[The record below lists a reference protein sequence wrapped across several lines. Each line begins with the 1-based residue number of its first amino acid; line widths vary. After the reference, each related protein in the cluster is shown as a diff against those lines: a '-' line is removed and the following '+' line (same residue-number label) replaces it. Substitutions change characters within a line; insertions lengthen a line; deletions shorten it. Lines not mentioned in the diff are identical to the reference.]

1 MSAHQQV
8 GDLVSFTATA
18 SSVQSSAI
26 PQKTQ
31 YLRVVAID
39 QDAHV
44 AVSTNPTATTANYYL
59 VADVPEVISIGQA
72 RSQPV
77 VGITTGT
84 TTTIEFQ
91 EGTGSQFT
99 VGDTVN
105 LTVTN
110 QDYYDTAVTGA
121 IVTSVNNKSANGSGD
136 GTQGFGRIIVCDAN
150 TVAIATAYSSSN
162 FAELRNAFKVAGIRG
177 GGSNA
182 VVKVQQV
189 QVVGG

>member
-1 MSAHQQV
+1 MSYQQPV

-18 SSVQSSAI
+18 SSVQSSALA
-26 PQKTQ
+26 QKTQ
-31 YLRVVAID
+31 YVRVVAID

-44 AVSTNPTATTANYYL
+44 AIGTNPTATTADYYV
-59 VADVPEVISIGQA
+59 VADRPEVISIGKP

-105 LTVTN
+105 LTVTD
-110 QDYYDTAVTGA
+110 QSYYDDAVTGA
-121 IVTSVNNKSANGSGD
+121 IVTEVNTKSAAGSGN
-136 GTQGFGRIIVCDAN
+136 GTQGFSRIITLSSN

-162 FAELRNAFKVAGIRG
+162 YAELRNEFKVAGIRG
-177 GGSNA
+177 GGTNA

>member
-1 MSAHQQV
+1 MAQQQV

-18 SSVQSSAI
+18 SSVQSSALA
-26 PQKTQ
+26 QKTQ
-31 YLRVVAID
+31 YLRVVAVTEP
-39 QDAHV
+39 AHV
-44 AVSTNPTATTANYYL
+44 AIGTNPTATTANYYL

-105 LTVTN
+105 LTVTD
-110 QDYYDTAVTGA
+110 QDYYDDAVAGA
-121 IVTSVNNKSANGSGD
+121 IVTEVNTKSANGSGD
-136 GTQGFGRIIVCDAN
+136 GTQGFGRIITVAAN

-162 FAELRNAFKVAGIRG
+162 YAELRNVFKVAGIRAG
-177 GGSNA
+177 GTNA
-182 VVKVQQV
+182 VVKAQQV

>member
-1 MSAHQQV
+1 MSYQQPV

-18 SSVQSSAI
+18 SSVQSSAL

-31 YLRVVAID
+31 YVRVVAVTEP
-39 QDAHV
+39 AHI
-44 AVSTNPTATTANYYL
+44 AIGTNPTATTADYY
-59 VADVPEVISIGQA
+59 VVGNRPEVISIGQA

-105 LTVTN
+105 LTVTD
-110 QDYYDTAVTGA
+110 QDYYDDAVAGA
-121 IVTSVNNKSANGSGD
+121 IVTEVNTKSANGSGD

-150 TVAIATAYSSSN
+150 TVAIATAYDSSN
-162 FAELRNAFKVAGIRG
+162 YAELRNAFKVAGIRG

>member
-1 MSAHQQV
+1 MSYQQPV

-18 SSVQSSAI
+18 SSVQSSALA
-26 PQKTQ
+26 QKTQ
-31 YLRVVAID
+31 YVRVVAID

-44 AVSTNPTATTANYYL
+44 AIGTNPTATTADYYV
-59 VADVPEVISIGQA
+59 VADKPEVISIGKP

-105 LTVTN
+105 LTVTD
-110 QDYYDTAVTGA
+110 QDYYDDAVAGA
-121 IVTSVNNKSANGSGD
+121 IVTEVNTKSANGSGD
-136 GTQGFGRIIVCDAN
+136 GTQGFGRIITVAAN

-162 FAELRNAFKVAGIRG
+162 YAELRNVFKVAGIRAG
-177 GGSNA
+177 GTNA
-182 VVKVQQV
+182 VVKAQQV

>member
-1 MSAHQQV
+1 MAHQQV

-18 SSVQSSAI
+18 SSVQSAAI

-31 YLRVVAID
+31 YLRVVTID
-39 QDAHV
+39 QDAHI
-44 AVSTNPTATTANYYL
+44 AIGTNPTATTANYYV
-59 VADVPEVISIGQA
+59 VADTPEVISIGKP

-77 VGITTGT
+77 VGITTGST
-84 TTTIEFQ
+84 TIIEFQ
-91 EGTGSQFT
+91 QGTGSQFT

-105 LTVTN
+105 LTVTD
-110 QDYYDTAVTGA
+110 QDYYDDAVAGA
-121 IVTSVNNKSANGSGD
+121 IVTEVNTKSANGSGD

-162 FAELRNAFKVAGIRG
+162 FAELRNVFKVAGLRG
-177 GGSNA
+177 ASSNA

>member
-1 MSAHQQV
+1 MSYQQPV
-8 GDLVSFTATA
+8 GDLVCFTATS
-18 SSVQSSAI
+18 SSVQSAALA
-26 PQKTQ
+26 QKTQ
-31 YLRVVAID
+31 YVSRVAID

-44 AVSTNPTATTANYYL
+44 GIGTNPTATTADYY
-59 VADVPEVISIGQA
+59 VVGNRPEVISIGQA

-77 VGITTGT
+77 VGIRTGA

-105 LTVTN
+105 LTVTD

-121 IVTSVNNKSANGSGD
+121 IVTSVNEKSALGSGD
-136 GTQGFGRIIVCDAN
+136 GTQGFGRIIVVAAN
-150 TVAIATAYSSSN
+150 TVAIATAYDSSN
-162 FAELRNAFKVAGIRG
+162 YAELRNAFKVAGIRSG
-177 GGSNA
+177 SSNA
-182 VVKVQQV
+182 VIKVQQV

>member
-1 MSAHQQV
+1 MAQQQV

-18 SSVQSSAI
+18 SSVQSAAI

-31 YLRVVAID
+31 YLRVGSIV
-39 QDAHV
+39 QDAHI
-44 AVSTNPTATTANYYL
+44 AIGTNPTATTANYYV
-59 VADVPEVISIGQA
+59 VADTPEVISIGKP

-77 VGITTGT
+77 VGITTGST
-84 TTTIEFQ
+84 TIIEFQ
-91 EGTGSQFT
+91 QGTGSQFT

-105 LTVTN
+105 LTVTD
-110 QDYYDTAVTGA
+110 QSYYDDAVTGA
-121 IVTSVNNKSANGSGD
+121 IVTEVNTKSAAGSGN
-136 GTQGFGRIIVCDAN
+136 GTKGFSRIITLSSN

-162 FAELRNAFKVAGIRG
+162 FAELRNVFKVAGIRG
-177 GGSNA
+177 ASSNA

>member
-1 MSAHQQV
+1 MAHQQV
-8 GDLVSFTATA
+8 GDLVSFTATS
-18 SSVQSSAI
+18 SSVQSAAI

-31 YLRVVAID
+31 YLRVVTVD
-39 QDAHV
+39 QDAHI
-44 AVSTNPTATTANYYL
+44 AIGTNPTATTANYYV
-59 VADVPEVISIGQA
+59 VADVPEVISIGQP

-77 VGITTGT
+77 VGITTGA

-110 QDYYDTAVTGA
+110 QSYYDTAVTGA
-121 IVTSVNNKSANGSGD
+121 IVTAVNTKSANGSGD
-136 GTQGFGRIIVCDAN
+136 GTQGFSRIITVAAN
-150 TVAIATAYSSSN
+150 TTGVATAYSSAN

-177 GGSNA
+177 GGTNA

>member
-44 AVSTNPTATTANYYL
+44 AIGTNPTATTANYYV
-59 VADVPEVISIGQA
+59 VADTPEVISIGKP

-77 VGITTGT
+77 VGITTGST
-84 TTTIEFQ
+84 TIIEFQ

-105 LTVTN
+105 LTVTD
-110 QDYYDTAVTGA
+110 QSYYDDAVASA
-121 IVTSVNNKSANGSGD
+121 IVTAVNETYEPNADSGYCR
-136 GTQGFGRIIVCDAN
+136 RITLSSN
-150 TVAIATAYSSSN
+150 TTAIATAYSTSN
-162 FAELRNAFKVAGIRG
+162 FAELRNVFKVAGIRG

>member
-1 MSAHQQV
+1 MSYQQPV

-18 SSVQSSAI
+18 SSVQSSAL

-31 YLRVVAID
+31 YVRVVAVD

-44 AVSTNPTATTANYYL
+44 AIGTNPTATTADYYV
-59 VADVPEVISIGQA
+59 VADRPEVISIGKA

-77 VGITTGT
+77 VGITTGA
-84 TTTIEFQ
+84 TTTITFQ

-105 LTVTN
+105 LTVTD
-110 QDYYDTAVTGA
+110 QSYYDDAVTGA
-121 IVTSVNNKSANGSGD
+121 IVTSVNEKSALGSGD
-136 GTQGFGRIIVCDAN
+136 GTQGFGRIIVVAAN
-150 TVAIATAYSSSN
+150 TVAIATAYDSSN

-177 GGSNA
+177 GGTNA

>member
-31 YLRVVAID
+31 YLRVVAVTEP
-39 QDAHV
+39 AHV
-44 AVSTNPTATTANYYL
+44 AISTNPTATTANYYL
-59 VADVPEVISIGQA
+59 VGDLPAVISIGKP

-77 VGITTGT
+77 VGSTTGT
-84 TTTIEFQ
+84 TTTIEFHQ
-91 EGTGSQFT
+91 GTGSQFT

-105 LTVTN
+105 LTVTD
-110 QDYYDTAVTGA
+110 QSYYDDSVTSA
-121 IVTSVNNKSANGSGD
+121 IVTAVDTSYEPNASSGYCRKI
-136 GTQGFGRIIVCDAN
+136 TLDAN

-162 FAELRNAFKVAGIRG
+162 FSELRNVFKVAGIRV

>member
-105 LTVTN
+105 LTVTD
-110 QDYYDTAVTGA
+110 QSYYDDAVSSAIVTAVTIA
-121 IVTSVNNKSANGSGD
+121 PVT
-136 GTQGFGRIIVCDAN
+136 
-150 TVAIATAYSSSN
+150 
-162 FAELRNAFKVAGIRG
+162 
-177 GGSNA
+177 A
-182 VVKVQQV
+182 VS
-189 QVVGG
+189 

>member
-31 YLRVVAID
+31 YLRVVAVTEP
-39 QDAHV
+39 AHV
-44 AVSTNPTATTANYYL
+44 AIGTNPTATTADYYV
-59 VADVPEVISIGQA
+59 VADRPEVISIGQA

-121 IVTSVNNKSANGSGD
+121 IVTSVNNKSALGSGD
-136 GTQGFGRIIVCDAN
+136 GTQGFGRIIVVAAN
-150 TVAIATAYSSSN
+150 TVAIATAYSTAN

-177 GGSNA
+177 GSSNS

>member
-1 MSAHQQV
+1 MAHQQV
-8 GDLVSFTATA
+8 GDLVSFTATS
-18 SSVQSSAI
+18 SSVQSAAL

-31 YLRVVAID
+31 YLRVVAVD
-39 QDAHV
+39 QDAHI
-44 AVSTNPTATTANYYL
+44 AIGTNPTATTANYYV
-59 VADVPEVISIGQA
+59 VADVPEVISIGQP

-77 VGITTGT
+77 VGITTGA

-110 QDYYDTAVTGA
+110 QSYYDTAVTGA
-121 IVTSVNNKSANGSGD
+121 IVTAVNTKSANGSGD
-136 GTQGFGRIIVCDAN
+136 GTQGFSRIITVAAN
-150 TVAIATAYSSSN
+150 TTGVATAYSSAN

-177 GGSNA
+177 GGTNA

>member
-1 MSAHQQV
+1 MAHQQV

-31 YLRVVAID
+31 YLRVVAVTEP
-39 QDAHV
+39 AHV
-44 AVSTNPTATTANYYL
+44 AISTNPTATTANYYL
-59 VADVPEVISIGQA
+59 VGNVPEVISIGQP

-77 VGITTGT
+77 VGITTGA

-110 QDYYDTAVTGA
+110 QSYYDTAVTGA
-121 IVTSVNNKSANGSGD
+121 IVTAVNTKSANGSGD
-136 GTQGFGRIIVCDAN
+136 GTQGFSRIITVAAN
-150 TVAIATAYSSSN
+150 TTGVATAYSSAN

-177 GGSNA
+177 GGTNA

>member
-1 MSAHQQV
+1 MAHQQV

-18 SSVQSSAI
+18 SSVQSAAL

-31 YLRVVAID
+31 YLRVVAVD
-39 QDAHV
+39 QDAHI
-44 AVSTNPTATTANYYL
+44 AIGTNPTATTANYYV
-59 VADVPEVISIGQA
+59 VADVPEVISIGQP

-77 VGITTGT
+77 VGITTGA

-110 QDYYDTAVTGA
+110 QSYYDTAVTGA
-121 IVTSVNNKSANGSGD
+121 IVTAVNTKSANGSGD
-136 GTQGFGRIIVCDAN
+136 GTQGFSRIITVAAN
-150 TVAIATAYSSSN
+150 TTGVATAYSSAN

-177 GGSNA
+177 GGTNA

>member
-31 YLRVVAID
+31 YLRVVAVD

-44 AVSTNPTATTANYYL
+44 AIGTNPTATTANYYV
-59 VADVPEVISIGQA
+59 VADTPEVISIGKP

-77 VGITTGT
+77 VGITTGST
-84 TTTIEFQ
+84 TIIEFQ
-91 EGTGSQFT
+91 QGTGSQFT

-105 LTVTN
+105 LTVTD

-121 IVTSVNNKSANGSGD
+121 IVTSVNNKSALGSGD
-136 GTQGFGRIIVCDAN
+136 GTQGFGRIIVVAAN
-150 TVAIATAYSSSN
+150 TVAIATAYSTAN
-162 FAELRNAFKVAGIRG
+162 FAELRNAFKVAGIRAG
-177 GGSNA
+177 GTNA

>member
-1 MSAHQQV
+1 MSYQQPV

-18 SSVQSSAI
+18 SSVQSSALA
-26 PQKTQ
+26 QKTQ
-31 YLRVVAID
+31 YVRVVAID

-44 AVSTNPTATTANYYL
+44 AIGTNPTATTADYYV
-59 VADVPEVISIGQA
+59 VADRPEVISIGKP

-77 VGITTGT
+77 VGITTGA

-105 LTVTN
+105 LTVTD
-110 QDYYDTAVTGA
+110 QDYYDSAVTGA
-121 IVTSVNNKSANGSGD
+121 IVTEVNEKSANGSGD
-136 GTQGFGRIIVCDAN
+136 GTQGFSRIITVAAN

-177 GGSNA
+177 GGTNA

>member
-1 MSAHQQV
+1 MSAHKQV

-31 YLRVVAID
+31 YLRVVAVTEP
-39 QDAHV
+39 AHV
-44 AVSTNPTATTANYYL
+44 AIGTNPTATTANYYL

-105 LTVTN
+105 LTVTD
-110 QDYYDTAVTGA
+110 QDYYDDAVAGA
-121 IVTSVNNKSANGSGD
+121 IVTEVNTKSANGSGD
-136 GTQGFGRIIVCDAN
+136 GTQGFGRIITVAAN

-162 FAELRNAFKVAGIRG
+162 YAELRNVFKVAGIRG
-177 GGSNA
+177 GSSNA
-182 VVKVQQV
+182 VIKAQQV

>member
-1 MSAHQQV
+1 MAHQQV

-26 PQKTQ
+26 PQKSQ

-44 AVSTNPTATTANYYL
+44 AIGTNPTATTANYYV
-59 VADVPEVISIGQA
+59 VADQPEVISIGQP

-77 VGITTGT
+77 VGITTGAT
-84 TTTIEFQ
+84 TVLEFQ

-99 VGDTVN
+99 VGDTVS
-105 LTVTN
+105 LTVTGQTSYN
-110 QDYYDTAVTGA
+110 FSDK
-121 IVTSVNNKSANGSGD
+121 IVTEVNAKSADGSGN
-136 GTQGFGRIIVCDAN
+136 GTQGFSIIIPLSSN
-150 TVAIATAYSSSN
+150 TVAIATAYSASN
-162 FAELRNAFKVAGIRG
+162 FAELTNVFKVAGIRG
-177 GGSNA
+177 GGTNA

>member
-59 VADVPEVISIGQA
+59 VADGPEVISIGKP

-105 LTVTN
+105 LTVTD
-110 QDYYDTAVTGA
+110 QSYYDDAVASA
-121 IVTSVNNKSANGSGD
+121 IVTEVNSKSANGSGN
-136 GTQGFGRIIVCDAN
+136 GTQGFSRIITLSAN
-150 TVAIATAYSSSN
+150 TVAIATAYSTSN
-162 FAELRNAFKVAGIRG
+162 FAELRNVFKVAGIRG
-177 GGSNA
+177 GGTNA
-182 VVKVQQV
+182 VIKAQQV
-189 QVVGG
+189 QIVGG

>member
-44 AVSTNPTATTANYYL
+44 AIGTNPTATTANYYV
-59 VADVPEVISIGQA
+59 VADQPEVISIGQP

-77 VGITTGT
+77 VGITTGAT
-84 TTTIEFQ
+84 TVLEFQ

-99 VGDTVN
+99 VGDTVS
-105 LTVTN
+105 LTVTGQTSYN
-110 QDYYDTAVTGA
+110 FSDK
-121 IVTSVNNKSANGSGD
+121 IVTEVNAKSADGSGN
-136 GTQGFGRIIVCDAN
+136 GTQGFSRII
-150 TVAIATAYSSSN
+150 TVANDSSTGNPAALLSSSY
-162 FAELRNAFKVAGIRG
+162 AELRNVFKVAGLRG
-177 GGSNA
+177 ASSNA

>member
-31 YLRVVAID
+31 YLRVVAVD
-39 QDAHV
+39 QDAHI
-44 AVSTNPTATTANYYL
+44 AIGTNPTATTADYY
-59 VADVPEVISIGQA
+59 VVGNRPEVISIGQA

-105 LTVTN
+105 LTVTD
-110 QDYYDTAVTGA
+110 QSYYDDAVTGA
-121 IVTSVNNKSANGSGD
+121 IVTEVNTKSANGSGD
-136 GTQGFGRIIVCDAN
+136 GTQGFGRIITVAAN

-162 FAELRNAFKVAGIRG
+162 YAELRNAFKVAGIRAG
-177 GGSNA
+177 SSNA

>member
-31 YLRVVAID
+31 YLRVVAVD

-44 AVSTNPTATTANYYL
+44 AIGTNPTATTANYYV
-59 VADVPEVISIGQA
+59 VADRPEVISIGKP
-72 RSQPV
+72 RSQV
-77 VGITTGT
+77 VTGITTGST
-84 TTTIEFQ
+84 TKLTFQ

-105 LTVTN
+105 LTVTG
-110 QDYYDTAVTGA
+110 QSDYDFSSKIVTAVD
-121 IVTSVNNKSANGSGD
+121 TSYEPNANSGYC
-136 GTQGFGRIIVCDAN
+136 RVI
-150 TVAIATAYSSSN
+150 TVANDSSTGNPASLESTS
-162 FAELRNAFKVAGIRG
+162 FAELRNVFKVAGIRG
-177 GGSNA
+177 GSSNA

>member
-1 MSAHQQV
+1 MAHQQV
-8 GDLVSFTATA
+8 GDLVSFTAPA

-44 AVSTNPTATTANYYL
+44 AIGTNPTATTANYYV
-59 VADVPEVISIGQA
+59 VADTPEVISIGKP

-77 VGITTGT
+77 VGITTGST
-84 TTTIEFQ
+84 TIIEFQ
-91 EGTGSQFT
+91 QGTGSQFT

-105 LTVTN
+105 LSVTD
-110 QDYYDTAVTGA
+110 QDYYDSAVTGA
-121 IVTSVNNKSANGSGD
+121 IVTAVNETYEPNADSGYCR
-136 GTQGFGRIIVCDAN
+136 RITLAAN
-150 TVAIATAYSSSN
+150 TTSIATAYSSSN
-162 FAELRNAFKVAGIRG
+162 YAELRNVFKVAGIRG
-177 GGSNA
+177 GGTNA
-182 VVKVQQV
+182 VVKVQQI

>member
-1 MSAHQQV
+1 MSYQQPV

-18 SSVQSSAI
+18 SSVQSSAL
-26 PQKTQ
+26 PKKTQ
-31 YLRVVAID
+31 YVRVVAVTEP
-39 QDAHV
+39 AHI
-44 AVSTNPTATTANYYL
+44 AIGTNPTATTADYY
-59 VADVPEVISIGQA
+59 VVGNRPEVISIGQA

-77 VGITTGT
+77 VGITTGA

-110 QDYYDTAVTGA
+110 QSYYDTTVTGA
-121 IVTSVNNKSANGSGD
+121 IVTAVNSKSALGSGD
-136 GTQGFGRIIVCDAN
+136 GTQGFGRIIVVAAN
-150 TVAIATAYSSSN
+150 TVAIATAYSTAN

-177 GGSNA
+177 GSSNS

>member
-1 MSAHQQV
+1 MSYQQPV

-18 SSVQSSAI
+18 SSVQSSAL

-31 YLRVVAID
+31 YVRVVAVTEP
-39 QDAHV
+39 AHI
-44 AVSTNPTATTANYYL
+44 AIGTNPTATTADYY
-59 VADVPEVISIGQA
+59 VVGNRPEVISIGKP

-105 LTVTN
+105 LTVTD
-110 QDYYDTAVTGA
+110 QSYYDDAVSSA
-121 IVTSVNNKSANGSGD
+121 IVTAVNETYEPNADSGYCR
-136 GTQGFGRIIVCDAN
+136 RITLSSN
-150 TVAIATAYSSSN
+150 TTAIATAYSTSN
-162 FAELRNAFKVAGIRG
+162 FAELRNVFKVAGLRG
-177 GGSNA
+177 ASSNA

>member
-1 MSAHQQV
+1 MSYQQPV

-18 SSVQSSAI
+18 SSVQSSALA
-26 PQKTQ
+26 QKTQ
-31 YLRVVAID
+31 YVRVVAID

-44 AVSTNPTATTANYYL
+44 AIGTNPTATTADYYV
-59 VADVPEVISIGQA
+59 VADRPEVISIGQA

-77 VGITTGT
+77 VGITTGA

-105 LTVTN
+105 LTVTD
-110 QDYYDTAVTGA
+110 QSYYDDAVAGA
-121 IVTSVNNKSANGSGD
+121 IVTEVNTKSANGSGD
-136 GTQGFGRIIVCDAN
+136 GTQGFGRIITVAAN

-162 FAELRNAFKVAGIRG
+162 FAELRNVFKVAGIRG
-177 GGSNA
+177 ASSNA

>member
-1 MSAHQQV
+1 MAHQQV

-18 SSVQSSAI
+18 SSVQSSAL

-31 YLRVVAID
+31 YLRVVAVD

-44 AVSTNPTATTANYYL
+44 AIGTNPTATTANYYL
-59 VADVPEVISIGQA
+59 VADVPEVISIVQA

-77 VGITTGT
+77 VGITTGA

-110 QDYYDTAVTGA
+110 QSYYDTAVTGA
-121 IVTSVNNKSANGSGD
+121 IVTAVNTKSANGSGD
-136 GTQGFGRIIVCDAN
+136 GTQGFSTII
-150 TVAIATAYSSSN
+150 TVQKSRWYISQS
-162 FAELRNAFKVAGIRG
+162 F
-177 GGSNA
+177 
-182 VVKVQQV
+182 
-189 QVVGG
+189 

>member
-1 MSAHQQV
+1 MSYQQPV

-18 SSVQSSAI
+18 SSVQSSALA
-26 PQKTQ
+26 QKTQ
-31 YLRVVAID
+31 YVRVVAID

-44 AVSTNPTATTANYYL
+44 AIGTNPTATTADYYV
-59 VADVPEVISIGQA
+59 VADRPEVISIGKP

-77 VGITTGT
+77 VGITTGST
-84 TTTIEFQ
+84 TIIEFQ
-91 EGTGSQFT
+91 QGTGSQFT

-105 LTVTN
+105 LTVTD

-121 IVTSVNNKSANGSGD
+121 IVTSVNVKSANGSGD
-136 GTQGFGRIIVCDAN
+136 GTQGFGRIIVVAAN
-150 TVAIATAYSSSN
+150 TVAIATAYSTAN

-177 GGSNA
+177 GSSNS